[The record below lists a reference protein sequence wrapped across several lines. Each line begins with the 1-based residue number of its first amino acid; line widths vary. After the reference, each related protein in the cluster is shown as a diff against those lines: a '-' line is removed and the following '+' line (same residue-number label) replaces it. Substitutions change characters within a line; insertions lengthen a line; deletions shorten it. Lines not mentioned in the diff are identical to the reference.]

1 MFFKTWLLLVFW
13 LRNSF
18 SLLTLQERKD
28 ICSLVTHVPWCHFLG
43 RVCIR
48 KFFHQQEFVVHPS
61 SDLQFQM
68 SVLESFKREIIKV
81 TNTNTEEKCLGKEY
95 EGITTSFPEIPQE
108 RSKPMSIPIMEN
120 STPLSNYLFAKLNM

>member
-1 MFFKTWLLLVFW
+1 M
-13 LRNSF
+13 
-18 SLLTLQERKD
+18 
-28 ICSLVTHVPWCHFLG
+28 
-43 RVCIR
+43 
-48 KFFHQQEFVVHPS
+48 VHPS

-108 RSKPMSIPIMEN
+108 RSKTMSIPIMEN